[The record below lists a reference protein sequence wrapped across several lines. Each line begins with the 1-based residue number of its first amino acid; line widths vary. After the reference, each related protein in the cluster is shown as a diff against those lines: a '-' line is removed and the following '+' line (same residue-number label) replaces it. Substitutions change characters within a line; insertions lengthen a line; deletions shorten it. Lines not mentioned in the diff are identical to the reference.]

1 MARAFQAAILA
12 VGGPAVVVACSSGPA
27 AAPDAGGSLDATLD
41 TAVPKSGDTGAPVP
55 DAGPSPPPHDASVPD
70 VVKPKPIE
78 AGPDGGCYAGS
89 WELDSGPDSN
99 PLTDVC
105 AYVYACGLSG
115 TGLGNLGCQVLLV
128 VGDNELAPIPQT
140 TCWLP
145 QDAGCDDDALAPD
158 NEAGGVTIYCTPC
171 PAGGGRRPA
180 GLRAPRGPRR
190 RARAETALGGYFA
203 RMAFEE
209 EASIVAFERM
219 CAELGQLGAPAKL
232 AGAAKRAARDE
243 TRHARVMAKLAVV
256 HGGETVKP
264 RVRAMHGRRAAAIA
278 AENAA
283 EGCVRETYG
292 ALVARWQSL
301 HAGDVEVRRAFA
313 RIAVDEAKHAALSWA
328 LARWIEPRLDAA
340 GKRRV
345 ARSRARAL
353 RALRTSVAIEPL
365 LDLVRSAGLP
375 PSAKARALLDAMTR
389 ELELAPPLSGGACR

>member
-243 TRHARVMAKLAVV
+243 NASRARDGKAGGRARRRNGEAARACHARASRSR
-256 HGGETVKP
+256 HRGRERRGG
-264 RVRAMHGRRAAAIA
+264 VRARDVRCARGAVAIASRGGCRSAASFRADRGGRSEARGALVGPRAMDRAAARRGGQEACCAISRTGPSGSSD
-278 AENAA
+278 E
-283 EGCVRETYG
+283 R
-292 ALVARWQSL
+292 
-301 HAGDVEVRRAFA
+301 GD
-313 RIAVDEAKHAALSWA
+313 
-328 LARWIEPRLDAA
+328 
-340 GKRRV
+340 
-345 ARSRARAL
+345 
-353 RALRTSVAIEPL
+353 
-365 LDLVRSAGLP
+365 
-375 PSAKARALLDAMTR
+375 
-389 ELELAPPLSGGACR
+389 